1 LIPGLSLR
9 SNPGLKLANAFGV
22 VVANLPLTDYR
33 IPMKVANKV
42 NAKTFAILL
51 WRFAIPFSSLGFIV
65 YQDAPVPPN
74 ATSAEIYQ
82 LRCAACH
89 DKPTARIPPRAQI
102 AKRSTED
109 IVQAMTTG
117 TMKQWAE
124 ALTPTQINGVALYLT
139 GKPAAAPS
147 PTTNDNLCK
156 EPAPPLMLDELQW
169 NGWGRDLDNSRYQP
183 KPGISAADVPR
194 LKVKWAWRHPGAMA
208 TGQPTIIGQRLFVT
222 TEAGQLF
229 SLNAQTGCTYW
240 SIKAGAG
247 LRSAITV
254 AALPE
259 GGKVKFALYFG
270 DLRANMH
277 SVDADTGEVIWT
289 TKVEDHALS
298 RITGFPVLYRNRLYV
313 PVSSIEEVAGREA
326 KYECCKFRGSLIA
339 LDAHTGKI
347 LWKSFTVQEEPKPF
361 KKNSAGTQMYGPA
374 GGAIWSAPTIDPK
387 RKVIYVA
394 TGNSYTDVPTG
405 HSDAIMAF
413 DLETGSLKWVNQVTP
428 TDNFL
433 VGCRQ
438 PGVGN
443 CPEDA
448 GPDHDF
454 GSSPILRT
462 APNGKQVLLAG
473 QKSAVLYALD
483 PDKSGKILWQVRLG
497 GGGALGGIE
506 WGFAADERN
515 VYVPVADT
523 TGPQRKP
530 GITALQI
537 SNGKQLWH
545 VPAPAANCSWGQARC
560 NNSQSAAATLIP
572 GVIFSGTVDGHLR
585 AYATK
590 DGTIIWDVDTA
601 LPIPTVNGGLTSGGA
616 LDGGGPTIANG
627 VLYTNSGYGRIVG
640 QPGNLLLAYTVDGK

>member
-1 LIPGLSLR
+1 MILNYLLS
-9 SNPGLKLANAFGV
+9 
-22 VVANLPLTDYR
+22 
-33 IPMKVANKV
+33 I
-42 NAKTFAILL
+42 I
-51 WRFAIPFSSLGFIV
+51 FSSLTFTI
-65 YQDAPVPPN
+65 YQDAVIPPH

-102 AKRSTED
+102 VKRSTEE
-109 IVQAMTTG
+109 VVLTMTTG

-124 ALTPTQINGVALYLT
+124 GLTPVQITGVAVYLT
-139 GKPAAAPS
+139 GKPLAQAATAS
-147 PTTNDNLCK
+147 ASTDNLCK
-156 EPAPPLMLDELQW
+156 ESAPPLTLNEPQW

-194 LKVKWAWRHPGAMA
+194 LKVKWAWRHPGSMA

-229 SLNAQTGCTYW
+229 SLNALTGCTYW
-240 SIKAGAG
+240 SIKAGKAG
-247 LRSAITV
+247 AALRSAISV
-254 AALPE
+254 GALPDD
-259 GGKVKFALYFG
+259 GKARFAIYFG
-270 DLRANMH
+270 DLKGNMH
-277 SVDADTGEVIWT
+277 SVDADTGELIWT
-289 TKVEDHALS
+289 TKVEDHPLS
-298 RITGFPVLYRNRLYV
+298 RVTGSPVLYRNRLYV

-326 KYECCKFRGSLIA
+326 KYECCKFRGSLVA

-347 LWKSFTVQEEPKPF
+347 LWKSFTVQEEPRPF

-374 GGAIWSAPTIDPK
+374 GGAIWSAPTIDPR
-387 RKVIYVA
+387 RKVIYVG

-405 HSDAIMAF
+405 HADAIMAF
-413 DLETGSLKWVNQVTP
+413 DLETGSLKWVNQITP
-428 TDNFL
+428 NDNFL

-462 APNGKQVLLAG
+462 LPNGKQILLAG

-497 GGGALGGIE
+497 GGGALGGIQ
-506 WGFAADERN
+506 WGFAADEQN

-537 SNGKQLWH
+537 STGKQLWH

-601 LPIPTVNGGLTSGGA
+601 LPMATVNGGLTSGGA

-640 QPGNLLLAYTVDGK
+640 QPGNLLLAFTVDGK